1 MCFLHDGW
9 WLLVS
14 AHLLK
19 RGLLFLLTAFLLTAF
34 AINVSAESPNQKRYV
49 YDEAHLLTEKEAAKL
64 ESLAAVQGKD
74 RNTAFIILT
83 VNGTGGKDK
92 VQYVEDFYDDHAP
105 GYDKP
110 HGNTAIL
117 FIDMKER
124 EVYLAGFQKAETYL
138 DDHRLNLIQDKITPE
153 LSNGK
158 YYNAF
163 SSYIQ
168 LSHEYMGYKPGVN
181 PDNILFKWWFQL
193 VAAIVVG
200 GIIVTLM
207 AYRSGGRVTVNA
219 RTYMDSNKSKV
230 LSKSDVFVR
239 QTVTK
244 QRKPSNNNK
253 SGGGGGVT
261 RGGYT
266 HSGSSGGKF

>member
-1 MCFLHDGW
+1 M
-9 WLLVS
+9 
-14 AHLLK
+14 K
-19 RGLLFLLTAFLLTAF
+19 RGLLFLLTAILITAF
-34 AINVSAESPNQKRYV
+34 GINVSAESPNQKRYV
-49 YDEAHLLTEKEAAKL
+49 YDEANLLTEKEVAKL
-64 ESLAAVQGKD
+64 EALASGQGKD

-92 VQYVEDFYDDHAP
+92 VQYVDDFYDEHAP

-117 FIDMKER
+117 FIDMKKR
-124 EVYLAGFQKAETYL
+124 DVYLAGFQKAEKYL
-138 DDHRLNLIQDKITPE
+138 DNNRLDLIQDKITPD
-153 LSNGK
+153 LSDGK
-158 YYNAF
+158 YFDAF
-163 SSYIQ
+163 SSYIH
-168 LSHEYMGYKPGVN
+168 LSHDYMGYKPGVN

-193 VAAIVVG
+193 VAAIAVG
-200 GIIVTLM
+200 AIIVLIM

-219 RTYMDSNKSKV
+219 RTYIDSNKSKV
-230 LSKSDVFVR
+230 LSESDVFVR

-253 SGGGGGVT
+253 SGGGGGIT

>member
-1 MCFLHDGW
+1 M
-9 WLLVS
+9 
-14 AHLLK
+14 K
-19 RGLLFLLTAFLLTAF
+19 RGLLFLLMTFFVLMPF
-34 AINVSAESPNQKRYV
+34 AMKAGAEYSHQKRFV
-49 YDEAHLLTEKEAAKL
+49 YDGANLLTEKEVAKL
-64 ESLAAVQGKD
+64 EALASEQGKD
-74 RNTAFIILT
+74 RNTAFMIIT
-83 VNGTGGKDK
+83 VNGTDGKGY
-92 VQYVEDFYDDHAP
+92 VQYVGDFYDEHAP

-117 FIDMKER
+117 FIDMEKR
-124 EVYLAGFQKAETYL
+124 DVYLAGFQKAEKYL
-138 DDHRLNLIQDKITPE
+138 DNNRLDLIQDKITPN
-153 LSNGK
+153 LSAGK
-158 YYNAF
+158 YFDAF
-163 SSYIQ
+163 SSYIH
-168 LSHEYMGYKPGVN
+168 LSHDYMGYKPGVN

-193 VAAIVVG
+193 VVAIAAGAV
-200 GIIVTLM
+200 IVTLM

-230 LSKSDVFVR
+230 LSESDVFVR

-253 SGGGGGVT
+253 SGGGGGIT